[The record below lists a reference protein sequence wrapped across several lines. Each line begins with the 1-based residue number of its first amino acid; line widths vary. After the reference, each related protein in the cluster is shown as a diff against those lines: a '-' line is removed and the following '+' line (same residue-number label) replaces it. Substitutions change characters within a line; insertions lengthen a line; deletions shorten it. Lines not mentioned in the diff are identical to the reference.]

1 MCSYAAP
8 RHRSHRNSNENWE
21 SCWDDV
27 PSKLKE
33 LNQWEVQILF
43 LFDGTVDV
51 PLFPH
56 LLFYL
61 C

>member
-8 RHRSHRNSNENWE
+8 QHHSHECSNENWE
-21 SCWDDV
+21 SCWDDM

-33 LNQWEVQILF
+33 LNQLRVQILF
-43 LFDGTVDV
+43 LFVDV
-51 PLFPH
+51 PLFTH

-61 C
+61 Y